1 MQTAGKACDWKVWM
15 GRDREIV
22 RVRGELDL
30 ESGPRLR
37 EFLAREM
44 ARHDVAFII
53 DLSRVTFIDSSGLH
67 ALVASLRRAELLQRP
82 FSLVLDAGGH
92 VARLLEVTGLGPMF
106 TVCPTTSLGSERI
119 PAVAGTLP
127 TVTDLR
133 GVRASSA
140 LASN

>member
-1 MQTAGKACDWKVWM
+1 MQTGWKAWL

-44 ARHDVAFII
+44 GRHDVAFIV
-53 DLSRVTFIDSSGLH
+53 DLTRVTFIDSSGLH
-67 ALVASLRRAELLQRP
+67 ALVASLRRAQLLNRP

-92 VARLLEVTGLGPMF
+92 VQRLLEVTGLGPMF
-106 TVCPTTSLGSERI
+106 TIAPSATLPSVEGAPI
-119 PAVAGTLP
+119 PAMA
-127 TVTDLR
+127 DIR
-133 GVRASSA
+133 DARASSPTA
-140 LASN
+140 LTGS

>member
-1 MQTAGKACDWKVWM
+1 MQTGWKAWI

-44 ARHDVAFII
+44 ARHDVAFIV

-67 ALVASLRRAELLQRP
+67 ALVASLRRAQLLNRP
-82 FSLVLDAGGH
+82 FSLVLDSGGH
-92 VARLLEVTGLGPMF
+92 VQRLLDVTGLGPLF
-106 TVCPTTSLGSERI
+106 TIASTTALPTVDGAAI
-119 PAVAGTLP
+119 PAVA
-127 TVTDLR
+127 DLR
-133 GVRASSA
+133 TTRSSSTTA
-140 LASN
+140 VAGS